1 MGGDDADDLFAPE
14 EDEVPPGAPA
24 GLNGSAPAEPPPPAP
39 WPVLVVDDDEE
50 VHIMT
55 RLVLSKLRYKD
66 RPLELLT
73 ARSGPEADAI
83 FRQREDIAVALLDI
97 VMETDDAGLRLA
109 RRIREEHGNSDTRLI
124 LRTGQP
130 GQAPVRDVIVNY
142 DINDYKS
149 KTELTSEKLFIT
161 IVTGLRSYD
170 NIRSARMAESA
181 SKLKSS
187 FLAAMSHEIRTPMN
201 GVLGMLELLGHSSLD
216 GDQRDML
223 LTAQDSAGALL
234 RIIDDILDFSKIEA
248 GRMDIDRHPVDLG
261 AVIEGV
267 ADTLAPAARKKGLS
281 FDIHVDPAI
290 PAALMGDPV
299 RLRQILF
306 NLTGNAIKFTER
318 GGVTVR
324 AERHP
329 DPAPGTARVRVAIT
343 DTGIGIGPDQQA
355 KLFQPFAQAEVST
368 SRRFGGTGLGLSIS
382 RRLVDLMKG
391 HIGLDSVASHGSTF
405 WFTLDLEIADGTAT
419 DSATGAD
426 ISGLSVALDV
436 AEPELAQTVG
446 VYLAKAGAVPV
457 AADDPTAAL
466 IICAGRSGA
475 SWPVSD
481 SPLPAVLIADADS
494 RRPAEMPA
502 ATQLVAR
509 PLRRTALLRAVAL
522 AAGRAV
528 GATAAQPTIR
538 AAAHAPTPEE
548 AAAAGRLILVAE
560 DQRVNQMVIR
570 RQLSILGFAAEI
582 HPDGATAL
590 AAWRPGAHGLLLTD
604 CNMPEMDGY
613 ELTAAI
619 RAQETAQGLPRLPIV
634 ALTANA
640 MAGEDQRCIN
650 AGMDDFLA
658 KPLDLAHLERCLGRW
673 LGVSPAATPAAPAAE
688 PVAAS
693 LFDPSMTIDLFGG
706 LEGEARGFLGEFTDS
721 LRSLGREAEAAFA
734 DDDMETARARVHAL
748 AGVAKNGGSPALGAL
763 ADGVEKALKAGQH
776 ADARMSA
783 LKIPGMIDRVVA
795 AIDAL

>member
-14 EDEVPPGAPA
+14 EDEVPAGA
-24 GLNGSAPAEPPPPAP
+24 GLNAAGTEPPPPAP

-73 ARSGPEADAI
+73 ARSGIEADGV
-83 FRQREDIAVALLDI
+83 FRQRDDIAVALLDI

-109 RRIREEHGNSDTRLI
+109 RRIREEFANSDTRLI

-161 IVTGLRSYD
+161 IITGLRSYD

-201 GVLGMLELLGHSSLD
+201 GVLGMLELLGHTPLD
-216 GDQRDML
+216 DDQRDML
-223 LTAQDSAGALL
+223 LTAQESAGALL

-248 GRMDIDRHPVDLG
+248 GRMDIDRHPVDIG
-261 AVIEGV
+261 TIIEGV
-267 ADTLAPAARKKGLS
+267 ADTLAPAARKKDLS
-281 FDIHVDPAI
+281 FDIHIDPAL
-290 PAALMGDPV
+290 PTAVMGDPV

-306 NLTGNAIKFTER
+306 NLTGNAIKFTEQ
-318 GGVTVR
+318 GGVSVR

-329 DPAPGTARVRVAIT
+329 DPTTGVIRARIAIT
-343 DTGIGIGPDQQA
+343 DTGIGIAPEQQA
-355 KLFQPFAQAEVST
+355 KLFEPFTQAEIST

-382 RRLVDLMKG
+382 RRLVELMKG
-391 HIGLDSVASHGSTF
+391 HIGLDSVAGHGSTF
-405 WFTLDLEIADGTAT
+405 WFTLDMEQTEASVA
-419 DSATGAD
+419 DSAPVSD
-426 ISGLSVALDV
+426 IAGLGVALDIIEPDLAATV
-436 AEPELAQTVG
+436 AA
-446 VYLAKAGAVPV
+446 YLRQAGAVIVDLGNPAAHVLVHAGHSGANWPV
-457 AADDPTAAL
+457 AQTALPT
-466 IICAGRSGA
+466 
-475 SWPVSD
+475 
-481 SPLPAVLIADADS
+481 VLIADADS
-494 RRPAEMPA
+494 RRPPNMPA
-502 ATQLVAR
+502 STQLVAR
-509 PLRRTALLRAVAL
+509 PLRRAALIRALAL
-522 AAGRAV
+522 AAGRVA
-528 GATAAQPTIR
+528 GQTAPAPAPRATVQ
-538 AAAHAPTPEE
+538 APTPEE
-548 AAAAGRLILVAE
+548 AAMQGRLILVAE

-570 RQLSILGFAAEI
+570 RQLAILGFAADI
-582 HPDGATAL
+582 HADGAAAL
-590 AAWRPGAHGLLLTD
+590 AAWRPGAHGLVLTD
-604 CNMPEMDGY
+604 CNMPVMDGY

-619 RAQETAQGLPRLPIV
+619 RAQEEAQGLPRLPIV

-650 AGMDDFLA
+650 AGMDDFLS
-658 KPLDLAHLERCLGRW
+658 KPLDLAQLDRCLGRW
-673 LGVSPAATPAAPAAE
+673 LDAGLLSASAPAVPAAAD
-688 PVAAS
+688 

-706 LEGEARGFLGEFTDS
+706 LDGEARGFLEEFTGS
-721 LRSLGREAEAAFA
+721 LRSLGAEAEAAFA
-734 DDDMETARARVHAL
+734 RHDMVIARARVHAL

-763 ADGVEKALKAGQH
+763 ADQVEKALKAGEH
-776 ADARMSA
+776 DAARMSA

-795 AIDAL
+795 AIAAL

>member
-14 EDEVPPGAPA
+14 EDDALFGASDGVNSAAQPAPLPP
-24 GLNGSAPAEPPPPAP
+24 SP

-73 ARSGPEADAI
+73 ARSGMEADDV
-83 FRQREDIAVALLDI
+83 FRRREDIAVALLDI

-109 RRIREEHGNSDTRLI
+109 RRIREEFANSDTRLI

-161 IVTGLRSYD
+161 IITGLRSYD

-201 GVLGMLELLGHSSLD
+201 GVLGMLELLGHTPLD
-216 GDQRDML
+216 ADQRDML

-248 GRMDIDRHPVDLG
+248 GRMDIDRHPVELG
-261 AVIEGV
+261 TIMEGV

-290 PAALMGDPV
+290 PVALMGDPV

-306 NLTGNAIKFTER
+306 NLTGNAIKFTEQ
-318 GGVTVR
+318 GGVMVR

-329 DPAPGTARVRVAIT
+329 DPATGVARVRVSVI

-355 KLFQPFAQAEVST
+355 KLFQPFTQAEVST

-382 RRLVDLMKG
+382 HRLVELMKG
-391 HIGLDSVASHGSTF
+391 HIGLDSVPGHGSTF
-405 WFTLDLEIADGTAT
+405 WFTLDLDVSAQDMPDPSGGVDIA
-419 DSATGAD
+419 
-426 ISGLSVALDV
+426 GLHVALDI
-436 AEPELAQTVG
+436 AEPELAQTVSA
-446 VYLAKAGAVPV
+446 YLVNAGAVPMD
-457 AADDPTAAL
+457 AGAPSADL

-475 SWPVSD
+475 PWPVPQG
-481 SPLPAVLIADADS
+481 PLPAVVIADADS
-494 RRPAEMPA
+494 RRAGDIPAG
-502 ATQLVAR
+502 TQLVAR
-509 PLRRTALLRAVAL
+509 PLRRAALFRAVAVAGNRL
-522 AAGRAV
+522 SGGTPAASPA
-528 GATAAQPTIR
+528 PR
-538 AAAHAPTPEE
+538 AAVTAPTPQE
-548 AAAAGRLILVAE
+548 AAAQGRLILVAE
-560 DQRVNQMVIR
+560 DQRVNQMVIS
-570 RQLSILGFAAEI
+570 RQLSILGFAVEI
-582 HPDGATAL
+582 HADGAAAL

-604 CNMPEMDGY
+604 CNMPVMDGY

-619 RAQETAQGLPRLPIV
+619 RAQEAENGLPRLPII

-650 AGMDDFLA
+650 AGMDDFLS
-658 KPLDLAHLERCLGRW
+658 KPLDLTQLERCLSRW
-673 LGVSPAATPAAPAAE
+673 LGTEAQGTPSAAAPAA
-688 PVAAS
+688 VAI
-693 LFDPSMTIDLFGG
+693 FDPGMTIDLFGG
-706 LEGEARGFLGEFTDS
+706 LDGDARGFLAEFTAS
-721 LRSLGREAEAAFA
+721 LKSLSAEAQAGFA
-734 DDDMETARARVHAL
+734 ADDMEAARRGIHAL
-748 AGVAKNGGSPALGAL
+748 AGVAKNGGAPALGAL
-763 ADGVEKALKAGQH
+763 ADSIERALKQGEH
-776 ADARMSA
+776 ADARKNA